1 MAKTPYVEP
10 MVTIIEG
17 LPKGHEDTAA
27 ALYWEAFSGK
37 LGQLLGPDK
46 RGKLFFSSTINPSGI
61 LAAADGEKLPGIAAF
76 KHGEHGFSTAGAR
89 DLFRHYGLSALWRLP
104 ILAMLE
110 RNSAPDTLQMDGVC
124 VSASARGQGVG
135 STLFDALFAHAKA
148 NGYSYV
154 TLDVIDTNPR
164 AKALYE
170 KLGFEAV
177 SKEGTSI
184 LRPILGFSS
193 ATKMRRAV

>member
-1 MAKTPYVEP
+1 MK
-10 MVTIIEG
+10 G
-17 LPKGHEDTAA
+17 LPEGHEDTAA

-37 LGQLLGPDK
+37 LGKLLGPDK
-46 RGKLFFSSTINPSGI
+46 HAKSFFSSTVNPSGI
-61 LAAADGEKLPGIAAF
+61 LAAIDGDTLLGVAAF
-76 KHGEHGFSTAGAR
+76 KAGENGFSNAGAA
-89 DLFRHYGLSALWRLP
+89 DLFHHYGLGALWRIP

-110 RNSAPDTLQMDGVC
+110 RSTSSDTLQMDGIC
-124 VSASARGQGVG
+124 VGSSARGQGVG
-135 STLFDALFAHAKA
+135 TALFDALFSHAKTA
-148 NGYSYV
+148 GYSYV

-170 KLGFEAV
+170 KLGFEAM
-177 SKEGTSI
+177 SEESTSI